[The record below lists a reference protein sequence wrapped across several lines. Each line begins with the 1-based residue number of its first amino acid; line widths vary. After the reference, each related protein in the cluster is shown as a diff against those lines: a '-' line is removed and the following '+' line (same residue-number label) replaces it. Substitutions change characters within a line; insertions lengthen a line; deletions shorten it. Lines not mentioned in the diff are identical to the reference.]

1 MDQKTLLTS
10 LRKLNNKIADL
21 SALHLKMQDQI
32 KVLEEE
38 NRSLKADLETERKN
52 LNKALSDVEFLSV
65 SYRLA
70 DSPESVVSAR
80 RTISRLIR
88 TIDSC
93 ITMINEE

>member
-1 MDQKTLLTS
+1 MLTS

>member
-1 MDQKTLLTS
+1 MLTS
-10 LRKLNNKIADL
+10 LRQLNNKIADL